1 MLSQKLFTDCQV
13 TNSPL
18 NRYGTMITNTCWS
31 RNVRKNEIKS
41 NINLPNFPISCQE
54 ISATCIVQIKNN
66 QPSRKYRIRNPEF
79 FTPISQSKCNFNTT
93 ILIHVGSLPSSFSK
107 TKHANRMFRIA
118 PQGKRGDMKMP
129 VSSYH
134 GGEQHVQ
141 NRIQYEYPAARIQC
155 FGYYRRENAVL

>member
-1 MLSQKLFTDCQV
+1 
-13 TNSPL
+13 
-18 NRYGTMITNTCWS
+18 MITNTCWS
-31 RNVRKNEIKS
+31 RNVRKNKIKS

-66 QPSRKYRIRNPEF
+66 QPLKKNRIRNPEF
-79 FTPISQSKCNFNTT
+79 FTLISQSKCNFNTT
-93 ILIHVGSLPSSFSK
+93 TLIHVGSLPSSFSK
-107 TKHANRMFRIA
+107 TTHANRMFWIV

-134 GGEQHVQ
+134 WGELHVQ
-141 NRIQYEYPAARIQC
+141 NRIQPEYSGPRIQC

>member
-1 MLSQKLFTDCQV
+1 MNIPPPESADKMWSRKSLYLPNIS
-13 TNSPL
+13 NSPL

-31 RNVRKNEIKS
+31 RNVRKNKIKS

-107 TKHANRMFRIA
+107 NKTCQSNVSDITA
-118 PQGKRGDMKMP
+118 GKTR
-129 VSSYH
+129 
-134 GGEQHVQ
+134 
-141 NRIQYEYPAARIQC
+141 
-155 FGYYRRENAVL
+155 